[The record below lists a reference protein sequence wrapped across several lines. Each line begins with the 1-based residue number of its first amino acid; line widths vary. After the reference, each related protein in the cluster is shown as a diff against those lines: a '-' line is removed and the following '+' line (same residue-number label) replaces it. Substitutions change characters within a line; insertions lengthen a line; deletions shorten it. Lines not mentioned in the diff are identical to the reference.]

1 MAKYSFPLFLLFC
14 LAFSSCQTIEQIPIE
29 YMMPAEINFPP
40 ELRRVAIVNNTSSTP
55 DNKWIESDASRKDD
69 EIARAVAYHNGD
81 AKIAAESLAEAIANE
96 NYFDEVIIC
105 DSALR
110 ANDKFTREE
119 TLTQKE
125 VKDLTENLDVD
136 FLISLENLQLKATKT
151 IRYIPDWS
159 CYYGSVDVKVYPT
172 LRIYIPKRK
181 NPMLT
186 IAPNDSIFW
195 EEFGN
200 TSSYVQ
206 THLIKDSQIQQ
217 EASEFAG
224 TIPVKH
230 LLPYW
235 TSATRNLY
243 NNGSVN
249 MRDAAVYVRENSWD
263 KAFKLWEQ
271 AFNTAKSDKKKMQSA
286 YNIAV
291 YYEIKDELEQAETWA
306 LKAQE
311 LAHKIDK
318 IDQRNKDNVDISE
331 IPNYVMTSLY
341 VVELQKRTA
350 GLSSLNMQM
359 NRFNDDF

>member
-1 MAKYSFPLFLLFC
+1 MAKYSFTLLLLFC

-40 ELRRVAIVNNTSSTP
+40 ELRRVAIVNNTSSVP
-55 DNKWIESDASRKDD
+55 DNKWIESDRSRKDD
-69 EIARAVAYHNGD
+69 EIARAVAYNNGD

-110 ANDKFTREE
+110 ANDKFAREE
-119 TLTQKE
+119 TLTQEE
-125 VKDLTENLDVD
+125 VKELTENLDVD

-230 LLPYW
+230 
-235 TSATRNLY
+235 
-243 NNGSVN
+243 
-249 MRDAAVYVRENSWD
+249 
-263 KAFKLWEQ
+263 F
-271 AFNTAKSDKKKMQSA
+271 
-286 YNIAV
+286 
-291 YYEIKDELEQAETWA
+291 
-306 LKAQE
+306 LKAIINFR
-311 LAHKIDK
+311 LMHVL
-318 IDQRNKDNVDISE
+318 R
-331 IPNYVMTSLY
+331 
-341 VVELQKRTA
+341 
-350 GLSSLNMQM
+350 
-359 NRFNDDF
+359 

>member
-1 MAKYSFPLFLLFC
+1 MAKYSFTLLLLFC

-40 ELRRVAIVNNTSSTP
+40 ELRRVAIVNNTSSVP
-55 DNKWIESDASRKDD
+55 DNKWIESDRSRKDD
-69 EIARAVAYHNGD
+69 EIARAVAYNNGD

-110 ANDKFTREE
+110 ANDKFAREE
-119 TLTQKE
+119 TLTQEE
-125 VKDLTENLDVD
+125 VKELTEHLDVD

-206 THLIKDSQIQQ
+206 THLIKDRS
-217 EASEFAG
+217 
-224 TIPVKH
+224 
-230 LLPYW
+230 LP
-235 TSATRNLY
+235 
-243 NNGSVN
+243 
-249 MRDAAVYVRENSWD
+249 
-263 KAFKLWEQ
+263 EQ
-271 AFNTAKSDKKKMQSA
+271 F
-286 YNIAV
+286 
-291 YYEIKDELEQAETWA
+291 L
-306 LKAQE
+306 
-311 LAHKIDK
+311 
-318 IDQRNKDNVDISE
+318 
-331 IPNYVMTSLY
+331 
-341 VVELQKRTA
+341 
-350 GLSSLNMQM
+350 
-359 NRFNDDF
+359 